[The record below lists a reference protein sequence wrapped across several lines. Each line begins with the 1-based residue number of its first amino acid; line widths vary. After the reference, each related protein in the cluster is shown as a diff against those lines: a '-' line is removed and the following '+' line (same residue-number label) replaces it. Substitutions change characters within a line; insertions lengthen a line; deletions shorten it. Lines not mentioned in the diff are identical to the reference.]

1 MSKCSTI
8 QAYESLQT
16 DRVYS
21 NSSLIEEILQEAA
34 LTNNINQDKVMEYL
48 TGIQYQFV
56 IPLVLA
62 TLCLIGLITISI
74 FLCCKCKYR
83 NCNKRWCRNFYLFN
97 ILFILAGIIISIY
110 FTGSITNSL
119 LDGSCQLENSRIEA
133 ETLVSNLNNTVVN
146 ITNNLETFVDKVVNS
161 LGSDPPS
168 TVLEEYTDSLNAL
181 YNYASNA
188 ATCNQ
193 VECLPVVAVP
203 GIPPTTRVGTYY
215 CTLCLNSDPIDL
227 VSKFLQ
233 DEVYPPVEENEK
245 YLDLIDTNFVQA
257 KNSIQ
262 DGLNS
267 VSNIQTD
274 LLSKEG
280 SWGEIN
286 ELIID
291 TTYSANQ
298 QYWYVSIIFIF
309 IAVAVIV
316 SIPSSNRKA
325 YIRLNCLSYLT
336 CSTILFALLFCAIV
350 FPILTISNDT
360 CYVMNTLPDNIDD
373 YYEGGKDTIEV
384 INKCFGDG
392 KLPKKYLDDL
402 NFVDEIGDCP
412 QYNVNDIFENI
423 PSGSLK
429 ILVESMNSFT
439 NAEIEAQTDSVYKQR
454 MKDIM
459 KIKELAQVT
468 YDNEERIKNVLGD
481 SIENVLQICEDIDPL
496 FNLVKSEIYGFS
508 CKAVGKIYYSTIDSV
523 CVNMIDSFINLTV
536 TLYVFVLACLLY
548 YFGIFGYFVSKRADG
563 YNLLKA

>member
-1 MSKCSTI
+1 MSKCSNI
-8 QAYESLQT
+8 QVYESLQT

-21 NSSLIEEILQEAA
+21 NSSMIEEILQEAA
-34 LTNNINQDKVMEYL
+34 LTSNINQDKVMEYL
-48 TGIQYQFV
+48 TGLQYQAI

-62 TLCLIGLITISI
+62 IICFMGLITISI
-74 FLCCKCKYR
+74 FLCCKCKCR

-97 ILFILAGIIISIY
+97 ILFILAGIGISIY
-110 FTGSITNSL
+110 FTGSITNSM
-119 LDGSCQLENSRIEA
+119 LDGSCQLENSRVEA
-133 ETLVSNLNNTVVN
+133 ETLVSNLNNTIVN
-146 ITNNLETFVDKVVNS
+146 ITDNLETFVDKVVNS

-168 TVLEEYTDSLNAL
+168 TVLEQYTDSLDAL
-181 YNYASNA
+181 YNYASNTA
-188 ATCNQ
+188 ACNQ
-193 VECLPVVAVP
+193 VECLPVVGVA
-203 GIPPTTRVGTYY
+203 GIPPTTRVGLYY
-215 CTLCLNSDPIDL
+215 CILCLNSEAIDL

-233 DEVYPPVEENEK
+233 DEVSPPVEENEK

-262 DGLNS
+262 DGLDS
-267 VSNIQTD
+267 VSDIKTD

-309 IAVAVIV
+309 IVFAVIA
-316 SIPSSNRKA
+316 SIPSSNRRA

-336 CSTILFALLFCAIV
+336 CSTILLVLIFCAVV

-360 CYVMNTLPDNIDD
+360 CYVMNTLPDNINE
-373 YYEGGKDTIEV
+373 YYEGGEDTIEV

-429 ILVESMNSFT
+429 VLVESMNSFT
-439 NAEIEAQTDSVYKQR
+439 DAEIADQSDSVYKQR

-468 YDNEERIKNVLGD
+468 YDNEERMKN
-481 SIENVLQICEDIDPL
+481 N
-496 FNLVKSEIYGFS
+496 
-508 CKAVGKIYYSTIDSV
+508 T
-523 CVNMIDSFINLTV
+523 
-536 TLYVFVLACLLY
+536 
-548 YFGIFGYFVSKRADG
+548 
-563 YNLLKA
+563 